1 LAVLVSI
8 LHVLL
13 SFIVPTETQQSKER
27 VRWYG
32 EHVHT
37 QCYEALLA
45 DDVAII
51 VTEQPTEDHSQE
63 MTSGFS

>member
-1 LAVLVSI
+1 MENCVYCQKP
-8 LHVLL
+8 L
-13 SFIVPTETQQSKER
+13 SETER